1 MKTFPSIPRIENAPS
16 ALFEQGHLWI
26 QEKVDGANIRF
37 QLQDSGRIRFG
48 DRSRVYQGDDI
59 PAPYQHAVR
68 HVRERLDR
76 TALRNAIADVDTV
89 VFVGEAMHKHTI
101 DYDWDR
107 TPSFLGF
114 DIWSGT
120 KEEFLPPDNVE
131 KIYRRLGLH
140 PINTF
145 QKEVRAIDFD
155 PSTYEIPDSGWYS
168 GPAEGV
174 ILHNK
179 TGIRA
184 KLLHPQFQEVDETVP
199 VDASAD
205 ELARKYATDYR
216 FEKLANKLQ
225 DTETP
230 ITFDTMYERV
240 VEDIVR
246 EEHKQLFH
254 GDHDVNMRIF
264 RSEIAALTRQFIDER
279 H

>member
-16 ALFEQGHLWI
+16 ALFKQGHLWI

-155 PSTYEIPDSGWYS
+155 PSQLGLVQRPSRRRHS
-168 GPAEGV
+168 SQQ
-174 ILHNK
+174 N
-179 TGIRA
+179 R
-184 KLLHPQFQEVDETVP
+184 
-199 VDASAD
+199 
-205 ELARKYATDYR
+205 
-216 FEKLANKLQ
+216 
-225 DTETP
+225 DT
-230 ITFDTMYERV
+230 R
-240 VEDIVR
+240 
-246 EEHKQLFH
+246 
-254 GDHDVNMRIF
+254 
-264 RSEIAALTRQFIDER
+264 
-279 H
+279 